1 MVDQLAKDTEVLKAS
16 EQERTERLDN
26 ALEELESVVRDLKTA
41 NRRRDDEAQRVRDD
55 VNNLR
60 DSIPRALNNQ
70 KDLTDNRLRELNT
83 ELKSLKTLISQ
94 RMNPTATSTSVNNY
108 LRPNSN
114 GNATPSAPATP
125 ALNGENV
132 DPSNRAASVQDE
144 QPRFQQEQPIVQP
157 PAPKP
162 SPFSSG
168 IASAGKPTIPAWQL
182 AMANKTASA
191 STVGVTNGTQNDGAS
206 SNGGDEAA

>member
-1 MVDQLAKDTEVLKAS
+1 MQ
-16 EQERTERLDN
+16 
-26 ALEELESVVRDLKTA
+26 
-41 NRRRDDEAQRVRDD
+41 
-55 VNNLR
+55 NLR

-108 LRPNSN
+108 LRPNAN
-114 GNATPSAPATP
+114 GNATPSTAPATP
-125 ALNGENV
+125 ALGGENV
-132 DPSNRAASVQDE
+132 DPNSRAASVQDE
-144 QPRFQQEQPIVQP
+144 QPRYQQEQPIAQP
-157 PAPKP
+157 AAPKP

-191 STVGVTNGTQNDGAS
+191 STVGATNGAANDGAS
-206 SNGGDEAA
+206 SGADEAA